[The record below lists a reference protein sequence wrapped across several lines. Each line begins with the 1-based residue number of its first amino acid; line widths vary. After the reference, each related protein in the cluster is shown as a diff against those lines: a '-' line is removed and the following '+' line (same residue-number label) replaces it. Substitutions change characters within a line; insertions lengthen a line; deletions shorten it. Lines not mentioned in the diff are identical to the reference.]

1 MNGKDIKVR
10 EIALALGVAAGL
22 VLALTLRSKV
32 EPEPMILPEKAPGI
46 IVGAKEQPV
55 VADPPI
61 VKRIDKV
68 AVRAKAMS
76 VAESKLTAAENEF
89 SEAASKLA
97 SKHLA
102 VIDQFFEERKPGIK
116 PFAESILSLGGKW
129 KFVKGQ
135 VWKEDE
141 EKHAAFL
148 RAEFEKHVFS
158 PTELSEIVKQVIAG
172 YLAELQGLENE
183 FLIKMRADL
192 SESDP
197 DVAAVIPALT
207 SQDAFNKDFAELAA
221 TSMKLVAKDL
231 QSDVAREIASFIAGE
246 IAAKVGLKVLAGI
259 GAKLGVS
266 GGILATGA
274 ASSVATFGVGL
285 IAAILADLALDK
297 LLQAAG
303 HDPVTKTAN
312 RIEQSLS
319 GIRDSVKDG
328 IPEAKQDW
336 KELSDLALSDPDQK
350 VREAATKAAESI
362 AGSGNLG
369 IRRELLH
376 LHELRAAARR
386 EAIKTLISKET
397 P

>member
-1 MNGKDIKVR
+1 MNGREITVR
-10 EIALALGVAAGL
+10 ELLLVLGVAVGL
-22 VLALTLRSKV
+22 VLAFTLRSKV
-32 EPEPMILPEKAPGI
+32 QPTPMVLPDKEAGI
-46 IVGAKEQPV
+46 IVGAAEQPV

-61 VKRIDKV
+61 VKRIDAA

-76 VAESKLTAAENEF
+76 VAESKLAVAEKEF
-89 SEAASKLA
+89 AEAAANLA

-102 VIDQFFEERKPGIK
+102 AIDQFFDERKAGIR

-141 EKHAAFL
+141 QKHAEFL

-158 PTELSEIVKQVIAG
+158 PTELSEVVKQVVAG

-183 FLIKMRADL
+183 FLVKMRADL
-192 SESDP
+192 GESDP
-197 DVAAVIPALT
+197 DVAAVIPALA
-207 SQDAFNKDFAELAA
+207 SQEAFNKDFAKLAA
-221 TSMKLVAKDL
+221 TAMTLVAKDL
-231 QSDVAREIASFIAGE
+231 ESDVAREIASFIAGE
-246 IAAKVGLKVLAGI
+246 IAAKLGLKVLAGI

-274 ASSVATFGVGL
+274 ASSLATFGVGL
-285 IAAILADLALDK
+285 LAAILADLAIDK

-303 HDPVTKTAN
+303 HDPVTKTAE
-312 RIEQSLS
+312 RVEQSLT
-319 GIRDSVKDG
+319 GIRDSIQDG
-328 IPEAKQDW
+328 IPEARQDW
-336 KELSDLALSDPDQK
+336 KELSDLALGDPDRA
-350 VREAATKAAESI
+350 VREAAAKAAESI
-362 AGSGNLG
+362 ARSGNLG
-369 IRRELLH
+369 LRRELLH